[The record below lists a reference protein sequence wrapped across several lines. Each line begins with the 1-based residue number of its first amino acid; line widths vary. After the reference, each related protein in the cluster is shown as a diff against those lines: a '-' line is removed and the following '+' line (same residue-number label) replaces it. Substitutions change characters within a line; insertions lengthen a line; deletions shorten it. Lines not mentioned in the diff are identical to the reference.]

1 MTEVARKIGGKALM
15 RMFFAIR
22 RQGKII
28 AIPTSQLLASWTR
41 MTPTDNDTEGAYR
54 DRLENTVVYV

>member
-28 AIPTSQLLASWTR
+28 AIPTSQLLGF
-41 MTPTDNDTEGAYR
+41 MDKNDTYR
-54 DRLENTVVYV
+54 QRYGESLQRPL